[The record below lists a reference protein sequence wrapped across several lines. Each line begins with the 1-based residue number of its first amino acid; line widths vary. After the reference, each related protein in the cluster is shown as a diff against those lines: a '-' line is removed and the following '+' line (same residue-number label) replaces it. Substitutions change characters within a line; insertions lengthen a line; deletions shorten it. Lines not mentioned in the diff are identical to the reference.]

1 MLCTFGYPFH
11 PVIIERFYEDRI
23 MKDYIIAATHK
34 CTGRSAKL
42 RNMWGAGTQ
51 KFCKYP
57 NFAGTQIFSKWAQ
70 TAQQKVCQQLHV
82 ISLESTIFPWNA
94 ANACIFYVSL
104 QLSEHEECHWFHHVF
119 TWQIRTS
126 NSSPSTVQVCLRQHH
141 KPQWLS
147 LLKVREVKCPLTYL
161 TAQSLSL

>member
-51 KFCKYP
+51 
-57 NFAGTQIFSKWAQ
+57 NFVSTQILQVPKFSVSELRQHSKKSVSSYMWSDLRALSFPGM
-70 TAQQKVCQQLHV
+70 QQML
-82 ISLESTIFPWNA
+82 A
-94 ANACIFYVSL
+94 YFYVSL
-104 QLSEHEECHWFHHVF
+104 QLSAHEECHWFHHVF
-119 TWQIRTS
+119 MWQIRTS